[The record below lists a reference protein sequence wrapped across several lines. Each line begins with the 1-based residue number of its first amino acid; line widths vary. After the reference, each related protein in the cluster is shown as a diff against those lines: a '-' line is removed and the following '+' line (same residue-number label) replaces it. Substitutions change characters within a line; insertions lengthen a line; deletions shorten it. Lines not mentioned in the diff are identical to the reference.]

1 MHFFHYIMLEKQT
14 GEFKSANCSDYEC
27 LYTAIFLYSPS
38 PSAATTS
45 VQPLMM
51 GQQAPL
57 CQTQQNPL
65 SPVLLVCETPQL
77 GVS

>member
-27 LYTAIFLYSPS
+27 LYTAIFLYSPA